1 MTVTEM
7 DALMIALFFPIG
19 LGLGLVALIVAV
31 LSIIDRYKWRK

>member
-7 DALMIALFFPIG
+7 DGFMIALFLPIG
-19 LGLGLVALIVAV
+19 LGIGLVALIVAV